1 MLAVGATVTVEVTS
15 PHVFGV
21 FCRYASNEMLVVI
34 PETSWIASFNSC
46 LQFAEVGDL
55 VTVKILNI
63 DTATGKIA
71 ASIRALHPDPWETRK
86 IVVGASYDARVVRLV
101 ESADRCDNKAAYLIE
116 LFPGAYAMLPVGDH
130 KVSRGQ
136 YVKVRILAADWRQS
150 SVVVGWMYPSGEQRS
165 EKGP

>member
-15 PHVFGV
+15 PQVFGV
-21 FCRYASNEMLVVI
+21 FCRNASNEMLVVI
-34 PETSWIASFNSC
+34 PETSWITSFNSC

-71 ASIRALHPDPWETRK
+71 ASIRALHPDPWETGK

-101 ESADRCDNKAAYLIE
+101 ESADRCNNKSAYLIE
-116 LFPGAYAMLPVGDH
+116 LLPGAYAMLPAGDY

-136 YVKVRILAADWRQS
+136 IVKVRILAADWRHY
-150 SVVVGWMYPSGEQRS
+150 SVVVGWMYPSGEERS
-165 EKGP
+165 E